1 MAMLPLSSVL
11 QSCYLGR
18 GTAGSSKSV
27 ACARGCHSERVVCGL
42 RNVDAVQK
50 PFYWNGGNFT
60 QKISSTPYGLM
71 VVAATAADTSV
82 IQTAGQ
88 VSKYLFRTETTGLV
102 KVSVDKRNS
111 KYGVQI
117 QVLPS
122 ELDGRLGE
130 LVMIWG
136 LFRSD
141 SQSLMSLD
149 SQGVGTSNKQSTVET
164 VFQSKSSGKLV
175 ELDFELSLAPFYLSF
190 FLKSELA
197 SEVNNSE
204 IKSHRKTNFVVPIG
218 FSSGHPAPLGL
229 SFLSDGSV
237 NFAVLSRSSESVVLC
252 LYDDMRKEK
261 PVIELDLD
269 PYVNRSGDIWHASID
284 GSLPFVGY
292 GYRCKGATA
301 EKTEHVLLDPYAKI
315 IVDYNPPG
323 EGFNLVPRCL
333 GQLCKKPAFDWS
345 NDIRPNIPMETL
357 VVYHLNVCNFTKDKS
372 SKLPAQV
379 AGTFS
384 GITEKL
390 QHFKD
395 IGVNAILLEPIFP
408 FDEQKGPYFPMH
420 FFSPGHLCG
429 PPGDPSSVINSMK
442 QMVKEVH
449 ANGIEVFLQVVFT
462 HTAEGAS
469 LLHIDKSSYYY
480 LEGDMGMK
488 SGNSLNCNYP
498 PVQQMILD
506 SLRHWVVEYHID
518 GFCFVNASFLTRGF
532 HGEFLTHPPLI
543 EAIAFDPLL
552 SKVKLIADFWDPVEK
567 TSKEIIFPHWKRW
580 AEINSKFCDDVRN
593 FLRGNGSLSKLA
605 TRLCGSGDVFS
616 GGRGPAFSLNYI
628 ARNFGLPLV
637 DLVSFSSREVASELS
652 WNCGEEGPT
661 NKNAVLERRLKQIR
675 NFLFILFISLGVP
688 VLNMGDEC
696 GRSSGGSPAYCD
708 RKPFDWNAL
717 RTGFGVQTTQFISFL
732 SKLRT
737 RRSDLLQK
745 VDFLDEE
752 NIEWHGSDQSPPR
765 WVDPSNK
772 FLAMTLKADTGEI
785 ESSTASDLPG
795 HLFAAFNSADH
806 SESVVLPPLPAG
818 MAWYRLV
825 DTALPFPGFFSEKG
839 TPIEDGSATYEM
851 KSHSCML
858 LEAKRT
864 NG

>member
-1 MAMLPLSSVL
+1 MWMQYRNHSTGMA
-11 QSCYLGR
+11 
-18 GTAGSSKSV
+18 
-27 ACARGCHSERVVCGL
+27 E
-42 RNVDAVQK
+42 
-50 PFYWNGGNFT
+50 NFT
-60 QKISSTPYGLM
+60 QKISSKPYGLM

-122 ELDGRLGE
+122 ELDGRVGE

-141 SQSLMSLD
+141 AQSLMSLD
-149 SQGVGTSNKQSTVET
+149 SQSVGTSNKQSTVET

-252 LYDDMRKEK
+252 LYDDLRKEK

-269 PYVNRSGDIWHASID
+269 PYVNRSGDVWHASID

-301 EKTEHVLLDPYAKI
+301 EKTEHALLDPYAKI
-315 IVDYNPPG
+315 LVDYIPPR
-323 EGFNLVPRCL
+323 EGFNLVP
-333 GQLCKKPAFDWS
+333 S
-345 NDIRPNIPMETL
+345 
-357 VVYHLNVCNFTKDKS
+357 NFTKDKS

-395 IGVNAILLEPIFP
+395 LGVNAILLEPIFP
-408 FDEQKGPYFPMH
+408 FDEQKGPYFPVH

-429 PPGDPSSVINSMK
+429 PPGDPSSIINSMK

-449 ANGIEVFLQVVFT
+449 VNGIEVFLQVVFT

-480 LEGDMGMK
+480 LEDDMGMK

-552 SKVKLIADFWDPVEK
+552 AKVKLIADFWDPVEN
-567 TSKEIIFPHWKRW
+567 T
-580 AEINSKFCDDVRN
+580 N

-696 GRSSGGSPAYCD
+696 GRSSGGSPAYED

-717 RTGFGVQTTQFISFL
+717 RT
-732 SKLRT
+732 
-737 RRSDLLQK
+737 
-745 VDFLDEE
+745 
-752 NIEWHGSDQSPPR
+752 
-765 WVDPSNK
+765 
-772 FLAMTLKADTGEI
+772 DTGEI

-858 LEAKRT
+858 LEAKHT